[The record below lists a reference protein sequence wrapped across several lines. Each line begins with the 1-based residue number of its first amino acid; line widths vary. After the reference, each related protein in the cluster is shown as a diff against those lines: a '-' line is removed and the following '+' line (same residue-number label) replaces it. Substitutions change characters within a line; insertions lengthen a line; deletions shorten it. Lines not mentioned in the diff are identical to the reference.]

1 MFWLNKGFNENK
13 NAIEDVKSDECVE
26 SKIDADEETT
36 AKPDQEREDNVC
48 TGQKENEN
56 KEKCMEAAYSNEIDK
71 MTDTI
76 EEGINL
82 TAAED
87 QKNKNDVSCH
97 EESDKKDSHGKDS
110 SDQDSTHDDIGDSS
124 TGVTAEHQSSKRTDI
139 QEQEDYINGLI
150 TFIKFIDRFFE
161 RFTHLQNEGIL
172 DFYKE
177 YGAHTFTKG
186 FIKTILHDL
195 QNANLLFNKVIK
207 SNNLVFLVEGQS
219 EEAFIKNYY
228 QHFDGD
234 VSVYSY
240 KGEGNAKGGNLHILI
255 DFFLENNHAVFV
267 QVDLDNKNNKHQQ
280 LEKHK
285 EKYKDKDVY
294 FFAFKNNLEESYP
307 YELVTE
313 ALGHI
318 YSDFNPKMLGNK
330 ETTYKDLLARIDINI
345 DDIKIDL
352 AIIIAQLVYRKGRRG
367 VHFNANDEIY
377 GFADF
382 IDNAYPKSQEKSK
395 YYNYW
400 KDEEQQNNER

>member
-1 MFWLNKGFNENK
+1 MSEHNQYNAEALYDVFLNNIWYRECHKECAWSDWCPHCKNMTKCDMQCGFVTGFVK
-13 NAIEDVKSDECVE
+13 DLAIS
-26 SKIDADEETT
+26 
-36 AKPDQEREDNVC
+36 QE
-48 TGQKENEN
+48 QL
-56 KEKCMEAAYSNEIDK
+56 I
-71 MTDTI
+71 
-76 EEGINL
+76 
-82 TAAED
+82 
-87 QKNKNDVSCH
+87 
-97 EESDKKDSHGKDS
+97 
-110 SDQDSTHDDIGDSS
+110 STLCN
-124 TGVTAEHQSSKRTDI
+124 T
-139 QEQEDYINGLI
+139 EQEDYINGLI

-318 YSDFNPKMLGNK
+318 YSDFDPKMLGNK

>member
-1 MFWLNKGFNENK
+1 MATSQKKLLCTLSKQEH
-13 NAIEDVKSDECVE
+13 DEYLE
-26 SKIDADEETT
+26 
-36 AKPDQEREDNVC
+36 
-48 TGQKENEN
+48 
-56 KEKCMEAAYSNEIDK
+56 
-71 MTDTI
+71 
-76 EEGINL
+76 
-82 TAAED
+82 
-87 QKNKNDVSCH
+87 
-97 EESDKKDSHGKDS
+97 
-110 SDQDSTHDDIGDSS
+110 
-124 TGVTAEHQSSKRTDI
+124 
-139 QEQEDYINGLI
+139 GLI
-150 TFIKFIDRFFE
+150 SFVKFIDRIIE
-161 RFTHLQNEGIL
+161 RITYLQIDGIL
-172 DFYKE
+172 DFYQE

-195 QNANLLFNKVIK
+195 QNANLLFNKAIK

-219 EEAFIKNYY
+219 EEEFIKNYY

-234 VSVYSY
+234 MRVYSY

-267 QVDLDNKNNKHQQ
+267 QVDLDNKNNKQQQ

-313 ALGHI
+313 ALGYI
-318 YSDFNPKMLGNK
+318 YSDFDPKILGNK
-330 ETTYKDLLARIDINI
+330 ETTYRDLFATIDINI

-352 AIIIAQLVYRKGRRG
+352 ARIVAQLIYHQYLRDNKPK
-367 VHFNANDEIY
+367 DEIY
-377 GFADF
+377 RFVEF

-400 KDEEQQNNER
+400 KAEEQQNNE